1 MHVNITGYL
10 FHPSRIIKA
19 IEWKLIKKK
28 FGQVEGNAKIGLN
41 FSIVGPENIK
51 LGENFSGG
59 DSISLWTW
67 STYNGD
73 KRIQNP
79 SMIIGNDVTITN
91 NCVVTCANRVEIG
104 DGTLLGRGTFI
115 TDNSH
120 GKNVDIDELKIPP
133 NKRNLYSKGPVKL
146 GKNVWTGT
154 NVCIMPG
161 VSIGDGAII
170 GANSVVTHDIPTA
183 CVAVGAPARVV
194 KIIGS
199 DNIKDED

>member
-91 NCVVTCANRVEIG
+91 NCVVTVQIG
-104 DGTLLGRGTFI
+104 WKLAM
-115 TDNSH
+115 
-120 GKNVDIDELKIPP
+120 EL
-133 NKRNLYSKGPVKL
+133 Y
-146 GKNVWTGT
+146 W
-154 NVCIMPG
+154 
-161 VSIGDGAII
+161 
-170 GANSVVTHDIPTA
+170 
-183 CVAVGAPARVV
+183 AVGHL
-194 KIIGS
+194 
-199 DNIKDED
+199 